1 MSIFEGAF
9 GGPIFKNGCAIALAL
24 TYLAACSGSGG
35 GTGLPSGA
43 NASTNVQSELL
54 TSKDFK
60 RLATFGS
67 KGQIAVAQ
75 CPQGYKVVAGG
86 SSSSDGS
93 SVGTGYAESNR
104 NGWVVKPNGSASAEA
119 FATCISKADKGK
131 FQWRYAPPISGLAG
145 AQCRKGYT
153 LVTGYSDGTATAS
166 WFDSSTNTYWVGG
179 GGEAWAS
186 CARNSAGIVIKHAW
200 NQSQKPKNVYAG
212 CGSGYTVIGGAMG
225 NNAWP
230 GPPIQEHPGVESGP
244 GNHGYDG
251 FWTFSD
257 ATNELTWAACVK
269 TAS

>member
-1 MSIFEGAF
+1 MSVFERAF
-9 GGPIFKNGCAIALAL
+9 GGPIFRNGCAIALAL

-35 GTGLPSGA
+35 GTGLPIGA
-43 NASTNVQSELL
+43 NASTGVRSEVL

-60 RLATFGS
+60 RIATWGS
-67 KGQIAVAQ
+67 TGQLAVAQ

-93 SVGTGYAESNR
+93 SVGTGYAESNQ
-104 NGWVVKPNGSASAEA
+104 NGWVVKPGSNVRAEA
-119 FATCISKADKGK
+119 FATCISKAMHAN
-131 FQWRYAPPISGLAG
+131 FRWRYAPPISGLAG

-153 LVTGYSDGTATAS
+153 LVSGYSDGTPTAS
-166 WFDSSTNTYWVGG
+166 WFDSGTNTYWVGG
-179 GGEAWAS
+179 GATAWAS
-186 CARNSAGIVIKHAW
+186 CARDSAGITIKHAW
-200 NQSQKPKNVYAG
+200 NQSQKPKNVFAG

-225 NNAWP
+225 DNAWP
-230 GPPIQEHPGVESGP
+230 GPPIQEHPGVSSGP